1 MRLEGKTAIITGA
14 ASGMGAE
21 EARLFAREGCKVI
34 VADVSD
40 ELGESVVEEVGRSG
54 GDAYYMHSDVT
65 SMESWEST
73 VSETIGR
80 FGAID
85 ILVNNAG
92 LSSSFVQDDD
102 DFDAWQK
109 LIDVNLNGVFLGTRA
124 VLPAMKSAGRGSI
137 VNISSISGYVGSA
150 GGHPGYFASK
160 GGVRTYTK
168 AMAFKHGPDGI
179 RVNSVHPGVMPPM
192 RSAAAFGPRVTVMN
206 TDGEV
211 VGRAGTESYGSQPG
225 RFFSPHGIAVDSHG
239 DIYVAEVA
247 HSDFGRPW
255 NFSEEL
261 RSMQKM
267 VRVL

>member
-40 ELGESVVEEVGRSG
+40 ELGESVVEEIGRSG

-73 VSETIGR
+73 VSETLGR

-192 RSAAAFGPRVTVMN
+192 RSAAAFGSPEPVGPEQQRLIGMIPLRRK
-206 TDGEV
+206 GETIDV
-211 VGRAGTESYGSQPG
+211 ANAVLFMASDEAAYITGTELIVDGGMLCGYGGYPEPM
-225 RFFSPHGIAVDSHG
+225 R
-239 DIYVAEVA
+239 
-247 HSDFGRPW
+247 
-255 NFSEEL
+255 
-261 RSMQKM
+261 
-267 VRVL
+267 

>member
-1 MRLEGKTAIITGA
+1 
-14 ASGMGAE
+14 
-21 EARLFAREGCKVI
+21 
-34 VADVSD
+34 
-40 ELGESVVEEVGRSG
+40 LGESVVEEIGRSG

-85 ILVNNAG
+85 ILANNAG

-150 GGHPGYFASK
+150 GAHPGYLRQKAAS
-160 GGVRTYTK
+160 VPT
-168 AMAFKHGPDGI
+168 
-179 RVNSVHPGVMPPM
+179 
-192 RSAAAFGPRVTVMN
+192 PRQWHSSTVP
-206 TDGEV
+206 TGL
-211 VGRAGTESYGSQPG
+211 ESIPST
-225 RFFSPHGIAVDSHG
+225 
-239 DIYVAEVA
+239 
-247 HSDFGRPW
+247 
-255 NFSEEL
+255 L
-261 RSMQKM
+261 
-267 VRVL
+267 VLCPQ